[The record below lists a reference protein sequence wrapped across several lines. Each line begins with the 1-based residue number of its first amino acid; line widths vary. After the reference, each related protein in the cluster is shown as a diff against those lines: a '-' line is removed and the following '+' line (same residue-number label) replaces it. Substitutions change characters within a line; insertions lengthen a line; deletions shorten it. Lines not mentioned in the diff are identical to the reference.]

1 MKGDIKCAQ
10 VPAREETAAAVS
22 PGHPQVPPA
31 SLPGTLTQHVQNQLE
46 SDPVLGLPT
55 LLSGSQGPG
64 SLAHAPV
71 FSFPPPSVSVTAF
84 VSFIDH
90 LYGPLPILYFV
101 CLFGFGLSLAME
113 CELCKAQGHV
123 TIVSLGLASAWNI
136 VGA

>member
-10 VPAREETAAAVS
+10 VPAREETAAAMS

-31 SLPGTLTQHVQNQLE
+31 PLPGTLTQHMQNQLE

-64 SLAHAPV
+64 DLAHAPV

-90 LYGPLPILYFV
+90 LYGPLPFLYFIFV
-101 CLFGFGLSLAME
+101 CLGLV
-113 CELCKAQGHV
+113 CRELCEAQGPCHRS
-123 TIVSLGLASAWNI
+123 TPRAGKCLEYCGL
-136 VGA
+136 